1 MRQHY
6 ATTYQCAKYAA
17 AFRHGVLTIVRLA
30 DQTSAM
36 LSLEQ
41 TNRFRR
47 LVMDYELTETERDPV
62 DMACACFVVYL
73 KKRKWIKAMYEG
85 AIIEVSNAPIEVSK

>member
-6 ATTYQCAKYAA
+6 ASHYQCAKYAA
-17 AFRHGVLTIVRLA
+17 AFRHGVLIIVRLA

-62 DMACACFVVYL
+62 DMACAVHARFL